1 MPIMFIE
8 YPKSLYRGSVDDH
21 VIVKDKASEEEQRA
35 QGYTMYAELTAAPV
49 EPVKT
54 RKPRKEKAE

>member
-1 MPIMFIE
+1 MFIE

-21 VIVKDKASEEEQRA
+21 VIVKDKAQEDDKRA
-35 QGYTMYAELTAAPV
+35 DGYVMYVELSA